1 MASARFDRLQEV
13 DLACNGRRL
22 GVSLH
27 LAETF
32 GARLRGLLGQTLLPP
47 GVGLGIRPCS
57 SVHGMG
63 MRFEV
68 EVWLLDGSGVVLGVR
83 ALAPWHVVG
92 HRGAQSVIE
101 WAPGEARR
109 LRVAVGDRLLQ
120 LPPWSAA

>member
-1 MASARFDRLQEV
+1 MTSARFDALPQV

-22 GVSLH
+22 GVVVH

-32 GARLRGLLGQTLLPP
+32 GARLRGLLGQSGLLP
-47 GVGLGIRPCS
+47 GIGLGIAPCS
-57 SVHGMG
+57 SVHGVG

-68 EVWLLDGSGVVLGVR
+68 EVWFLDDRGVVLGVR
-83 ALAPWHVVG
+83 ALAPWRVAG
-92 HRGAQSVIE
+92 RRGARSVIE

-120 LPPWSAA
+120 LPPRMPA